1 MVCCMAG
8 CMQEDSSKLKGN
20 STTAQKSTHWT
31 KNSATI
37 RILLMLVVMADML
50 AHVVDV
56 KGAFLHG
63 EFEDGEIIHMR
74 L

>member
-1 MVCCMAG
+1 
-8 CMQEDSSKLKGN
+8 MQEDSSKLKGN
-20 STTAQKSTHWT
+20 STTARKSTHRT

-50 AHVVDV
+50 AHVVDA

-63 EFEDGEIIHMR
+63 EFEDGGIIHMR